1 MWKDFVL
8 AEKVINRKPLLLLII
23 FAIILINIVH
33 LGDTSLIDW
42 DEGVFALQSQWF
54 ASLGDQGKPFNFQ
67 TPPLYQLLL
76 AGSFKIFGYKTFV
89 LHLIALV
96 ASCIG
101 TFIVFRLS
109 KMLFTQQDAII
120 ATILFAST
128 EFFLFFSRS
137 GLSDAVFLCFFLA
150 SILFFFR
157 GLKLNINSQFLYAG
171 LFLVLASYTKYS
183 AFPLFISYLI
193 IGLLH
198 KKSLKAKWF
207 FYSIVLP
214 VLLILPYFLL
224 LIKFVPLR
232 ELSTR
237 HISFLG
243 INHIKFLFYI
253 LIFAPIPF
261 LFTVLYI
268 IFNVRNIKKWDIY
281 FIILLAIFIFILGFY
296 YPYFRLAYPLIPLF
310 SIIAYR
316 FVNQTKQY
324 KPYIIAASVMISLIL
339 SAKTV
344 TYKSNVP
351 ERIGEFVNNY
361 VKQNDIKYIYT
372 VVPPNIDFYIDGSI
386 AIPEGHQWLT
396 IGNRFPRFLKNRK
409 IIYREENELLEE
421 EKILLVHATT
431 FDTIKHDNSSLYD
444 LGIKL
449 ASVEFI
455 DAPVYYKDIYNPER
469 AIRQIYEVY
478 IFETEKLS
486 KVIDDLW
493 ALGFNRK
500 VHVRYLDIQ

>member
-1 MWKDFVL
+1 MRKDFVL
-8 AEKVINRKPLLLLII
+8 AEKVINQKLPLVLII

-33 LGDTSLIDW
+33 LGNASLIDW

-54 ASLGDQGKPFNFQ
+54 ASLGEQGKPFNFQ

-101 TFIVFRLS
+101 AFIVFHLS
-109 KMLFTQQDAII
+109 KMLSTQQDAII

-157 GLKLNINSQFLYAG
+157 GLKLNQNSQFLYAG
-171 LFLVLASYTKYS
+171 LFLILASYTKYS

-198 KKSLKAKWF
+198 KKNLKAKWF
-207 FYSIVLP
+207 FYSLVLP

-224 LIKFVPLR
+224 LIKFLPLR

-253 LIFAPIPF
+253 LIFAPIPLLLALVGF
-261 LFTVLYI
+261 LTG
-268 IFNVRNIKKWDIY
+268 IKKVNRWNMY
-281 FIILLAIFIFILGFY
+281 LCVTAITFFLILGFY
-296 YPYFRLAYPLIPLF
+296 YPYFRLAYPIVPLLAVIGGQIIKRLGKFKIPIF
-310 SIIAYR
+310 A
-316 FVNQTKQY
+316 
-324 KPYIIAASVMISLIL
+324 SLIIMSL
-339 SAKTV
+339 AFGFKT
-344 TYKSNVP
+344 
-351 ERIGEFVNNY
+351 
-361 VKQNDIKYIYT
+361 IKYTSSIPEETGMFVRRFAESEEIRYIYA
-372 VVPPNIDFYIDGSI
+372 VVPPNILYYINLSI
-386 AIPEGHQWLT
+386 VVPEGHPWERAGQMLPWFSRPDVLHPED
-396 IGNRFPRFLKNRK
+396 NRLPRLGKT
-409 IIYREENELLEE
+409 LL
-421 EKILLVHATT
+421 IHATAM
-431 FDTIKHDNSSLYD
+431 DAIKEQYIAIYEQAILVSRF
-444 LGIKL
+444 
-449 ASVEFI
+449 EFI
-455 DAPVYYKDIYNPER
+455 DAPLYYKDIYNPQRNTE
-469 AIRQIYEVY
+469 QCYEAY
-478 IFETEKLS
+478 LINNEKLGAQLE
-486 KVIDDLW
+486 DLW
-493 ALGFNRK
+493 LFGFDHR
-500 VHVRYLDIQ
+500 VTVMTR